1 MPEQSPRSMVSS
13 GVGTLTPGKPKIQEF
28 TFMRPQK
35 ICAAL
40 KIACLVLMLGLVG
53 QAVAGAQGL
62 LLPRRHEV
70 RRQPFYAKNL
80 KINAVIRD
88 AVAETTV
95 EQTFVN
101 TGSVEMEA
109 TYLYPIPEGATPT
122 SFSMTVG
129 DKTLEPRLLSHD
141 EARQTYENIVR
152 TRRDPALLEYVG
164 RNLLQVSVYPIP
176 AQGERTI
183 TLRYSEILKA
193 ENGLRKFAYASSTA
207 RFGAKAVG
215 TATAR
220 IEIKTTAALKN
231 VYSPTHDLS
240 IHRPDDHTA
249 VASWESNNDASDHD
263 LTLYYSTS
271 DDDVGLSLLT
281 YHTGEKDGYFML
293 LASPR
298 VSVPKARILPKQ
310 VVFVLDRTGSMQG
323 DKIKQARKS
332 LLYCLD
338 SLRPEDR
345 FGLITFN
352 ESPDLFTP
360 KMLPATDENIKRA
373 KAFVADIEAAG
384 GTNIDAALGSALS
397 LIKTETGT
405 QKMIVFLTDGLPTIG
420 ETNIE
425 TILKHV
431 AAQNAPIV
439 ERAEAKQDGVQ
450 TVGFHQRVGA
460 TRAPARIFCFGLG
473 FDVNVPFLDR
483 LANVG
488 RGDADY
494 VKPEEDVEAKVSN
507 FFAKIESPVLSDLRV
522 AFNGAEIYDVFPK
535 TYPDLFKGS
544 QLVVTGRF
552 RGAGAGSVRLTGLT
566 NNAQEHFQLAA
577 DFSGEANHAGY
588 VPRIWAARKIGY
600 LADQL
605 RLSEHPEN
613 MKEVSEEI
621 VRLSQQY
628 GIITEYT
635 SFLVDDGV
643 TGRPGVGAGIRFRS
657 ATGALRLDYGG
668 AEVQRRANAN
678 GIGGL
683 KATDQS
689 LRAKDLQSADKL
701 ASRYQSAS
709 GGVVGQYK
717 ANGPSGPAGVIAAK
731 PAAGNYRNDSGA
743 SLGAGAYGNRGGRA
757 QKQPG
762 QAIEIDAQAF
772 GASNQIGVQSVG
784 GKTFFLQAGVWQD
797 QSYDAKKQKITE
809 IQAFSDA
816 HFALMKLVPHLAE
829 YSSVGED
836 VIVHFGA
843 NAIHIGAKGKE
854 KLTEAEGKELVK

>member
-1 MPEQSPRSMVSS
+1 MKSQQI
-13 GVGTLTPGKPKIQEF
+13 G
-28 TFMRPQK
+28 
-35 ICAAL
+35 AAL
-40 KIACLVLMLGLVG
+40 KAACLAMALTLIG
-53 QAVAGAQGL
+53 QAGARAQGL
-62 LLPRRHEV
+62 LFPRRSDV
-70 RRQPFYAKNL
+70 RSQPFYARNL
-80 KINAVIRD
+80 KINSVIRD
-88 AVAETTV
+88 AVVETTV

-101 TGSVEMEA
+101 TSSAEQEA

-122 SFSMTVG
+122 GFSMTVG

-141 EARQTYENIVR
+141 EARQTYETIVR

-240 IHRPDDHTA
+240 IHRPDEHTA
-249 VASWESNNDASDHD
+249 IASWESANDASDHD
-263 LTLYYSTS
+263 LTLYYSVS

-281 YHTGEKDGYFML
+281 YHTGERDGYFML

-323 DKIKQARKS
+323 EKIKQARKS

-345 FGLITFN
+345 FGLITFS

-360 KMLPATDENIKRA
+360 KMLPATDANVKRA

-384 GTNIDAALGSALS
+384 GTNIDAALKSALD
-397 LIKTETGT
+397 LMKTEDGT

-425 TILKHV
+425 TILKRV
-431 AAQNAPIV
+431 ETENAPIV
-439 ERAEAKQDGVQ
+439 RQAEAKQKGAQ
-450 TVGFHQRVGA
+450 TVGFRQRVGA
-460 TRAPARIFCFGLG
+460 VIAPARIFCFGLG
-473 FDVNVPFLDR
+473 YDVNVPFLDR
-483 LANVG
+483 LANIG
-488 RGDADY
+488 RGDADF
-494 VKPEEDVEAKVSN
+494 VKPEEDVEAKVSG
-507 FFAKIESPVLSDLRV
+507 FFAKVESPVLSDLKL
-522 AFNGAEIYDVFPK
+522 AFDGAEIYDVFPK

-544 QLVVTGRF
+544 QMVVTGRF

-566 NNAQEHFQLAA
+566 NNAQEQFRLAA
-577 DFSGEANHAGY
+577 NFSGEENHVGY
-588 VPRIWAARKIGY
+588 VPRIWAARKIGW

-605 RLSEHPEN
+605 RLSAHPEA
-613 MKEVSEEI
+613 MKEVSEGI
-621 VRLSQQY
+621 IRFSQEF

-643 TGRPGVGAGIRFRS
+643 MGRGGAGIRFRS
-657 ATGALRLDYGG
+657 PDGAVRLDYGER
-668 AEVQRRANAN
+668 EVLRRASAN
-678 GIGGL
+678 GVGGAN
-683 KATDQS
+683 ATDQS

-701 ASRYQSAS
+701 ASRYQSAT
-709 GGVVGQYK
+709 GGVVPQNQ
-717 ANGPSGPAGVIAAK
+717 ASGPAGPAGVTAAK
-731 PAAGNYRNDSGA
+731 PSAGNYAYRSAGT
-743 SLGAGAYGNRGGRA
+743 LGSGAYGNRKANKATLGLDS
-757 QKQPG
+757 
-762 QAIEIDAQAF
+762 QAIGANF
-772 GASNQIGVQSVG
+772 GAANRIGVQSVG
-784 GKTFFLQAGVWQD
+784 GKTFFLQTGNVWQD
-797 QSYDAKKQKITE
+797 QSYDAKKQKISE

-829 YSSVGED
+829 YSSVGGD
-836 VIVHFGA
+836 VIVRVGA
-843 NAIHIGAKGKE
+843 NALHIGAKGKE
-854 KLTEAEGKELVK
+854 KLTEAEAKELIK

>member
-1 MPEQSPRSMVSS
+1 MKS
-13 GVGTLTPGKPKIQEF
+13 
-28 TFMRPQK
+28 QK
-35 ICAAL
+35 IYAAL
-40 KIACLVLMLGLVG
+40 RAACLAAALAVVG
-53 QAVAGAQGL
+53 QAGGRAQGL
-62 LLPRRHEV
+62 LFPRRTAPPGDV
-70 RRQPFYAKNL
+70 RIQPFYAKNL
-80 KINAVIRD
+80 RINATIRD

-101 TGSVEMEA
+101 TSSAEQEA

-183 TLRYSEILKA
+183 TLRYSEVLKA
-193 ENGLRKFAYASSTA
+193 ENGLRKFSYATSTS
-207 RFGAKAVG
+207 RFGVRAVG

-220 IEIKTTAALKN
+220 IQIKTTAALKN
-231 VYSPTHDLS
+231 VYSPTHDLDLR
-240 IHRPDDHTA
+240 RPDDHTA
-249 VASWESNNDASDHD
+249 VASWESSNDVSDRD
-263 LTLYYSTS
+263 LTLYYSVS

-281 YHTGEKDGYFML
+281 YHTGERDGYFML

-298 VSVPKARILPKQ
+298 IAIPKARIMPKQ

-323 DKIKQARKS
+323 EKIKQARKS

-360 KMLPATDENIKRA
+360 KMLPATDANVKRA

-384 GTNIDAALGSALS
+384 GTNIDAALKSAQDM
-397 LIKTETGT
+397 IEAEGGT

-420 ETNIE
+420 ETNTE
-425 TILKHV
+425 TILKRV
-431 AAQNAPIV
+431 EARNAILNLTDAR
-439 ERAEAKQDGVQ
+439 ENGVQ
-450 TVGFHQRVGA
+450 TAAFHA
-460 TRAPARIFCFGLG
+460 KAKIPIAKPARIFCFGLG
-473 FDVNVPFLDR
+473 LDVNVPFLDK
-483 LANVG
+483 LADIG
-488 RGDADY
+488 RGDADF

-507 FFAKIESPVLSDLRV
+507 FFSKVESPVLSDLKL

-552 RGAGAGSVRLTGLT
+552 RGAGVGSVRLTGLT
-566 NNAQEHFQLAA
+566 NNAQEQFRQAA
-577 DFSGEANHAGY
+577 DFSNGEENRAAY
-588 VPRIWAARKIGY
+588 VPRIWAARKIGW

-605 RLSEHPEN
+605 RLSPHPET
-613 MKEVSEEI
+613 MKEVSDEI
-621 VRLSQQY
+621 VRLSQEY

-635 SFLVDDGV
+635 SFLVDDRER
-643 TGRPGVGAGIRFRS
+643 GRLGLNAMDANGSVMVRDRLRQEVG
-657 ATGALRLDYGG
+657 
-668 AEVQRRANAN
+668 RRAAAN
-678 GIGGL
+678 GIDGL

-689 LRAKDLQSADKL
+689 LRGKDLQSADKA
-701 ASRYQSAS
+701 ASRYQAAS
-709 GGVVGQYK
+709 GGVEAQSRGGRGGASGPVAAAPAPGNYAYR
-717 ANGPSGPAGVIAAK
+717 ANG
-731 PAAGNYRNDSGA
+731 
-743 SLGAGAYGNRGGRA
+743 SLGGGAYGTRKADKAAPGFGRMGDYNGA
-757 QKQPG
+757 
-762 QAIEIDAQAF
+762 AF
-772 GASNQIGVQSVG
+772 GAENQIGVQSIAG
-784 GKTFFLQAGVWQD
+784 RTFFLKEGKTWQD
-797 QSYDAKKQKITE
+797 QSYDAKKQKIME

-816 HFALMKLVPHLAE
+816 HFALMKAAPHLAE

-836 VIVHFGA
+836 VIVRFGA
-843 NAIHIGAKGKE
+843 NAIHISAKGKE
-854 KLTEAEGKELVK
+854 KLTAAEVKELIK